1 LVMQRIYYHLIAA
14 LIVTLGAIWIVVSK
28 PVNFGLDL
36 KGGIE
41 IIIYPEVEKALK
53 VQYEKY
59 AEAIAQI
66 LNKEGYPVL
75 NYSVSE
81 KGIEI
86 ETLEDLSVERMKT
99 LLEKNFGNI
108 FEVKKLQPKK
118 FLIALKSQEIKKFR
132 ETIIEKTI
140 EVLRNRVDKLGVAQA
155 VVTKLGDKYVYVE
168 LPGVLDINRAKE
180 IIGKTARLEFLLVL
194 DISTDKR
201 KLEEEAKQYKHVKVL
216 PGENGYYYLVK
227 YPPVITGSDLADAY
241 PTTDEYGNPAVG
253 FTLTPQAAQRFAEF
267 TEKHKGQPMA
277 IVLDNKVLSAPVIR
291 ARIYDRGIIT
301 GHFTVQEVKNMVIV
315 LKGGALPTD
324 LKIVE
329 IRVIGPMLGKQA
341 IKQGIT
347 AFIVGVIALTLLLV
361 WRYKVAGVTAT
372 AAVFHNA
379 LLLWAGLA
387 LLGATLTL
395 PGIAGIILN
404 MGIAVDSNVLIF
416 ERVREELRKG
426 APLLKAIE
434 LGYRRALSAIIDS
447 HITLLVAALIL
458 SQFDAGPVKG
468 FAVVLA
474 IGTIASFFS
483 NVYMS
488 KILLEWVARKSLV
501 RFSI

>member
-1 LVMQRIYYHLIAA
+1 MKRIYYHLLVA
-14 LIVTLGAIWIVVSK
+14 LAVTLGAIWIVATK

-59 AEAIAQI
+59 AQSIAQI
-66 LNKEGYPVL
+66 LNKKGYPVL

-86 ETLEDLSVERMKT
+86 ETLEEIPTDKLKE
-99 LLEKNFGNI
+99 LLKKNFGPI
-108 FEVKKLQPKK
+108 FEVKKVGDKHYLISLTPKQ
-118 FLIALKSQEIKKFR
+118 LKKFR
-132 ETIIEKTI
+132 ETILEKTI

-168 LPGVLDINRAKE
+168 LPGVLDVERAKA

-194 DISTDKR
+194 DISKDKR
-201 KLEEEAKQYKHVKVL
+201 KLEEEAKNYPHSKVL
-216 PGENGYYYLVK
+216 PGENGYYYLVQ
-227 YPPVITGSDLADAY
+227 YPPVITGGDLADAY
-241 PTTDEYGNPAVG
+241 PTTDEMGRPAVG
-253 FTLTPQAAQRFAEF
+253 FSLTPEAAERFAKF
-267 TEKHKGQPMA
+267 TSEHKGQPMA
-277 IVLDNKVLSAPVIR
+277 IVLDNRVLSAPVIR
-291 ARIYDRGIIT
+291 ARIYDKGIIT
-301 GHFTVQEVKNMVIV
+301 GDFTVQEVKDMVIV

-329 IRVIGPMLGKQA
+329 VRVIGPMLGKAA
-341 IKQGIT
+341 IRQGIM
-347 AFIVGVIALTLLLV
+347 AFIGGVIALTLILV
-361 WRYKVAGVTAT
+361 FRYKTAGITAT
-372 AAVFHNA
+372 IAVFHNA

-434 LGYRRALSAIIDS
+434 LGYKRALSAIIDS

-488 KILLEWVARKSLV
+488 KILLEWVARKSLLK
-501 RFSI
+501 FSI

>member
-1 LVMQRIYYHLIAA
+1 MSKLYKHLLVA
-14 LIVTLGAIWIVVSK
+14 LAVTLGALWIVFTK

-41 IIIYPEVEKALK
+41 IIIYPEYDKALK
-53 VQYEKY
+53 LQYEKY
-59 AEAIAQI
+59 AEAIVQI
-66 LNKEGYPVL
+66 LNKKGYPVL
-75 NYSVSE
+75 NYSASA
-81 KGIEI
+81 KGIKI
-86 ETLEDLSVERMKT
+86 ETLEDIPTET
-99 LLEKNFGNI
+99 LKEILDKNFGGI
-108 FEVKKLQPKK
+108 FEVERLKPKEFLIKLTETQLKK
-118 FLIALKSQEIKKFR
+118 FK
-132 ETIIEKTI
+132 ETILEKTI
-140 EVLRNRVDKLGVAQA
+140 EVLRNRVDRLGVAQA

-168 LPGVLDINRAKE
+168 LPGVLDIKRAKE

-194 DISTDKR
+194 DISKDKQ
-201 KLEEEAKQYKHVKVL
+201 KLEREAQNYKHVKIL
-216 PGENGYYYLVK
+216 PGEEGYYYLVK

-253 FTLTPQAAQRFAEF
+253 FTLTPQAAERFAEF
-267 TEKHKGQPMA
+267 TQKNIGRPMA
-277 IVLDNKVLSAPVIR
+277 IVLDNRVLSAPVIR

-301 GHFTVQEVKNMVIV
+301 GRFTPQEVKDMVIV

-329 IRVIGPMLGKQA
+329 VRVIGPMLGKAA
-341 IKQGIT
+341 IRQGIM
-347 AFIVGVIALTLLLV
+347 AFIGGVIALTLLLI
-361 WRYKVAGVTAT
+361 WRYKVAGITAT

-426 APLLKAIE
+426 APLLKAVE
-434 LGYRRALSAIIDS
+434 LGYKRALSAIIDS
-447 HITLLVAALIL
+447 HVTLLVAALIL
-458 SQFDAGPVKG
+458 SQFNAGPVKG

-474 IGTIASFFS
+474 IGTIASLFS

-501 RFSI
+501 KFSI

>member
-1 LVMQRIYYHLIAA
+1 MQRIYRHL
-14 LIVTLGAIWIVVSK
+14 LISLLVTLGAVWIVATK

-53 VQYEKY
+53 AQYEKY
-59 AEAIAQI
+59 ALSIVE
-66 LNKEGYPVL
+66 LLSKEGYPALDYRVTP
-75 NYSVSE
+75 E
-81 KGIEI
+81 GIKVEL
-86 ETLEDLSVERMKT
+86 LEDPGEEKLKE
-99 LLEKNFGNI
+99 LLQKELGPI
-108 FEVKKLQPKK
+108 FEVEKLKDK
-118 FLIALKSQEIKKFR
+118 TYLIRLTEEELKKFR

-140 EVLRNRVDKLGVAQA
+140 EVLRKRVDKLGVAQA
-155 VVTKLGDKYVYVE
+155 VVTKLGDKYIYIE
-168 LPGVLDINRAKE
+168 LPGVLDVEKAKE

-194 DISTDKR
+194 DASPDR
-201 KLEEEAKQYKHVKVL
+201 GLLEEKAKEFKNAKVL
-216 PGENGYYYLVK
+216 PGEDGLYYLVQ
-227 YPPVITGSDLADAY
+227 YPPVITGADLADAY
-241 PTTDEYGNPAVG
+241 PATDEYGNPAVG
-253 FTLTPQAAQRFAEF
+253 FSLTPEAAKRFAEF
-267 TEKHKGQPMA
+267 TEKHRGRAMA
-277 IVLDNKVLSAPVIR
+277 IVLDQKVISAPVIQ
-291 ARIYDRGIIT
+291 ARISSKGIIT
-301 GHFTVQEVKNMVIV
+301 GRFSVEEVSNMVVV

-329 IRVIGPMLGKQA
+329 VRVIGPLLGKAA
-341 IKQGIT
+341 IRQGIT
-347 AFIVGVIALTLLLV
+347 AFAIAVVVLTLILI
-361 WRYKVAGVTAT
+361 WRYKVAGLTAT
-372 AAVFHNA
+372 LAVFHNA

-395 PGIAGIILN
+395 PGIAGVILN

-416 ERVREELRKG
+416 ERVREELKKG

-434 LGYRRALSAIIDS
+434 LGYKRALSAIIDA
-447 HITLLVAALIL
+447 HVTLLVAALIL

-488 KILLEWVARKSLV
+488 KILLEWAARKSLV
-501 RFSI
+501 RLPR

>member
-1 LVMQRIYYHLIAA
+1 MKKIYYHL
-14 LIVTLGAIWIVVSK
+14 LLSLLVTLGAVWLIFSK

-41 IIIYPEVEKALK
+41 IIIYPEVDKALK

-59 AEAIAQI
+59 AEGIAQ
-66 LNKEGYPVL
+66 LLDKNGYPVL
-75 NYSVSE
+75 NYSVSA
-81 KGIEI
+81 KGIEL
-86 ETLEDLSVERMKT
+86 ELLEDIPEDKLAE
-99 LLEKNFGNI
+99 LLKKNYGNLFVI
-108 FEVKKLQPKK
+108 KREENKRYFISLKPEQLKK
-118 FLIALKSQEIKKFR
+118 FK
-132 ETIIEKTI
+132 ETVLEKTI

-155 VVTKLGDKYVYVE
+155 VVTKLGDKYVYIE
-168 LPGVLDINRAKE
+168 LPGVLSVERAKE

-194 DISTDKR
+194 DYSKDKK
-201 KLEEEAKQYKHVKVL
+201 KLEEEAKNYKHVKVL

-241 PTTDEYGNPAVG
+241 PTVDEYNNPAVG
-253 FTLTPQAAQRFAEF
+253 FTLTPSAAERFAEF
-267 TEKHKGQPMA
+267 TQKHRGQPMA
-277 IVLDNKVLSAPVIR
+277 IVLDNRVLSAPVIR

-301 GHFTVQEVKNMVIV
+301 GKFTLEEVKNMVIV

-329 IRVIGPMLGKQA
+329 VRVIGPMLGKEA
-341 IKQGIT
+341 IRQGIL
-347 AFIVGVIALTLLLV
+347 AFIGGIILLTLILV
-361 WRYKVAGVTAT
+361 WRYRVAGITAT

-387 LLGATLTL
+387 TLGATLTL
-395 PGIAGIILN
+395 PGIAGIVLN

-426 APLLKAIE
+426 APLLKAVE
-434 LGYRRALSAIIDS
+434 LGYKRALSAIIDS

-458 SQFDAGPVKG
+458 SQFNAGPVKG